1 MSSCVRNKRT
11 GRDITVDLAARLEY
25 YLELRPD
32 YLLPQSVLSQT
43 PYKMVGIVILLS
55 CVILASGEHSGAY
68 SSPQYAKKMYPK
80 GFDTNALLPR
90 EKPPVVFKRHTDSI
104 DRFDSEHNETSYGRS
119 SFLDSAGNFL
129 SGSGGQL
136 VSTLAKD
143 FIARSTGSSQVL
155 SLNLTNLV
163 ILIVLKALI
172 LAAGFFGAGA
182 WKGGHHYARSL
193 DDNKNATYITEDEI
207 LLYLSYLSGQQ
218 SKDYG
223 CLYRLSC
230 QRPQQAALYSSGADL
245 LLQGAKLMQ
254 SNSIELHE
262 YEDIAKGIREA
273 AAWGEDGQLCD
284 KRYTCGDN

>member
-1 MSSCVRNKRT
+1 MVTLFVLLSYLL
-11 GRDITVDLAARLEY
+11 LAA
-25 YLELRPD
+25 
-32 YLLPQSVLSQT
+32 
-43 PYKMVGIVILLS
+43 
-55 CVILASGEHSGAY
+55 GEHSGAY

-80 GFDTNALLPR
+80 VYDTNALLPR
-90 EKPPVVFKRHTDSI
+90 EKPPVLFKRHTETI
-104 DRFDSEHNETSYGRS
+104 DRFDSDQDLHDHNDTTSYGRS

-136 VSTLAKD
+136 MGSLAKD

-182 WKGGHHYARSL
+182 WKGGHHYGRSL

-207 LLYLSYLSGQQ
+207 MLYLSYLAGQQ
-218 SKDYG
+218 TKDYS

-230 QRPQQAALYSSGADL
+230 QRPQQAALYSSGAEL
-245 LLQGAKLMQ
+245 LLQGVKLIQ
-254 SNSIELHE
+254 GNNIELDQ
-262 YEDIAKGIREA
+262 YEEVSRGIREA
-273 AAWGEDGQLCD
+273 ASRGEGGDPCE
-284 KRYTCGDN
+284 KRYHCGE